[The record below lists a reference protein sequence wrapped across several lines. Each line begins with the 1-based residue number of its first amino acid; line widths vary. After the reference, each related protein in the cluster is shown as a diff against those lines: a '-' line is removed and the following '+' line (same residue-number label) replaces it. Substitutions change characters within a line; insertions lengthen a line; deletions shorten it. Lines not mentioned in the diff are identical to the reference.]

1 MEPIGFVVCYLPIK
15 IEEVLVWKIFAKY
28 YIEPGQ
34 QQYTTFKKSSNFKNT
49 PTERQKRVKNYLAD
63 FK

>member
-28 YIEPGQ
+28 HIEPGQ

-49 PTERQKRVKNYLAD
+49 PTERQKKSQKLFSR
-63 FK
+63 F